1 MTRLLGAVAVVA
13 LAGCG
18 LDKADGFRQAFPKSS
33 TVAMN
38 VPAAKGAPLS
48 GSTSTRTDG
57 LLGDASQFYAF
68 TRGVTV
74 TVNAGVGLV
83 LDLVERIVQHPA
95 TSTTQTTAVWGPY
108 TDALSPNTYRFTATR
123 NAQND
128 FSYALEAKGKN
139 DPDSGYK
146 TILSGAHV
154 STGQDLGNG
163 SFLLDW
169 DLAATLPEHGNNV
182 GTAQVTYSPNTAAD
196 DVQIAVDFTNVKDD
210 ATGRL
215 INATYRFTQHPG
227 NGGSFDF
234 TFNKDLVGGPATE
247 AMTVRSRWQ
256 QTGAGRSD
264 VKASGGDLG
273 ATAATASECWD
284 SNFAS
289 RYLSESW
296 DANAGWGQ
304 ATDCSFATA
313 EYSRL

>member
-1 MTRLLGAVAVVA
+1 MKRLLGAVAVLA

-18 LDKADGFRQAFPKSS
+18 VDQADSFRQAVPKSS
-33 TVAMN
+33 TVAIE

-48 GSTSTRTDG
+48 GSTATRTDG
-57 LLGDASQFYAF
+57 LLGDPSQFYAF

-74 TVNAGVGLV
+74 TVNGGVGLV
-83 LDLVERIVQHPA
+83 LNLVQRIVEHPA
-95 TSTTQTTAVWGPY
+95 TSTTPHTAVWGPY

-123 NAQND
+123 NAPND
-128 FSYALEAKGKN
+128 FSYVLEAKGKN

-146 TILSGAHV
+146 TVLSGAHV

-163 SFLLDW
+163 SFLIDW
-169 DLAATLPEHGNNV
+169 DLAATLPEHGREV
-182 GTAQVTYSPNTAAD
+182 GTAQVVYARNSAAD
-196 DVQIAVDFTNVKDD
+196 DVQVDVDFTNVMDD

-215 INATYRFTQHPG
+215 MNAAYRYTRHPG

-234 TFNKDLVGGPATE
+234 TFNKDVTGGPATE
-247 AMTVRSRWQ
+247 AMQVRSRWQ

-273 ATAATASECWD
+273 TTAATANECWD
-284 SNFAS
+284 SNFTS
-289 RYLSESW
+289 RFLAVSW

-304 ATDCSFATA
+304 AADCAFATA